1 MMPLKIII
9 DILQKGE
16 RPIYLAMSYYFP
28 EGKNLSK
35 TTKQNSVLKIFL
47 VFPINLPVITI
58 FIFIVSQQSL
68 AQFSSYQNALEQ

>member
-35 TTKQNSVLKIFL
+35 TTKQNSVLEESFSY
-47 VFPINLPVITI
+47 FPLI
-58 FIFIVSQQSL
+58 
-68 AQFSSYQNALEQ
+68 YQ

>member
-35 TTKQNSVLKIFL
+35 TTKQNSVLKDISR
-47 VFPINLPVITI
+47 I
-58 FIFIVSQQSL
+58 SH
-68 AQFSSYQNALEQ
+68 